1 MYGALT
7 QQALKDSVEF
17 DKGTMY
23 QDYISSYLETPKQKQ
38 SW

>member
-23 QDYISSYLETPKQKQ
+23 QDYISSMIETPKEQK